1 VTEHPSTRFIYGV
14 YGFDPDVRYR
24 QELVASFFHNSDA
37 QDFAMNPE
45 RFGAPVRN
53 LYVTEGRRDK
63 RLTGY
68 RAPWAY
74 PALSELHPDYKTKW
88 AA

>member
-1 VTEHPSTRFIYGV
+1 MTEHPSTRFIYGV
-14 YGFDPDVRYR
+14 YGFDPSVRYR

-37 QDFAMNPE
+37 QDFAMHPE
-45 RFGAPVRN
+45 RFGSPVRN

-63 RLTGY
+63 RMTGY
-68 RAPWAY
+68 RAPWSVA
-74 PALSELHPDYKTKW
+74 PLSELLPENAGRW